1 MVVLSYRWRLY
12 FSFTKVTHNFAFASL
27 HLLSFGLGMLPS
39 QGFSLMYTNRGEWP
53 HSARIRT
60 FAQHHM
66 SSGAAQ
72 CTSAP
77 PPSIHTPSGAAQR
90 ASAPPPS
97 ITHLVELLSAHPH
110 PHPAS
115 HGTAVS
121 RSPSPSS
128 LCSFDVGSH
137 AVWTDRE
144 LICSLGQP

>member
-110 PHPAS
+110 PTQHHTPSGAPQRAS
-115 HGTAVS
+115 APPPNITWNCCVTF
-121 RSPSPSS
+121 PLPIKS
-128 LCSFDVGSH
+128 L
-137 AVWTDRE
+137 
-144 LICSLGQP
+144 